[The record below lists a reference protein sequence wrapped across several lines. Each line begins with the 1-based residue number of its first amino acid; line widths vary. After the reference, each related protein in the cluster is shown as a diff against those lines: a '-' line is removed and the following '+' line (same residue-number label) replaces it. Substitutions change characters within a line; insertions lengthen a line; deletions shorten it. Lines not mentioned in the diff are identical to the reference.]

1 MQVSKIYRRCKRTA
15 PGFSPGVKQPSG
27 VSLVSRAPLAVLP
40 LLLEEPLRAGRHRAA
55 PRPLPRPLLDSS
67 RDRDRD
73 GTGDETRMGPG
84 RDRIGTGDGTG
95 MGPGMGPGWD
105 RDGTGDGTRG
115 GTGTEPGMGPGG
127 GARSSP
133 AHVHKEK
140 QRGKFCCSEIASP
153 GSRVPDK
160 GPAAAVRNMREIQR
174 GCTASFNSQK

>member
-15 PGFSPGVKQPSG
+15 PGFSPGAKQPSG

-105 RDGTGDGTRG
+105 RDGTGDGT
-115 GTGTEPGMGPGG
+115 GTGPGMGPGAG
-127 GARSSP
+127 LGRNPGWDPGAVPGAHLHTYTRRSS
-133 AHVHKEK
+133 VV
-140 QRGKFCCSEIASP
+140 SS
-153 GSRVPDK
+153 
-160 GPAAAVRNMREIQR
+160 AAVSSHLQAAEFQIKVQ
-174 GCTASFNSQK
+174 QQL